1 MGVMMAVDV
10 SRRPPEKPP
19 EHLRLRRDLEL
30 FEGCDTDENRR
41 DRLMRNDIA

>member
-1 MGVMMAVDV
+1 MIIGA
-10 SRRPPEKPP
+10 RRRGCAAIRPFFEC
-19 EHLRLRRDLEL
+19 LRRDLEL